1 LKEIRQLFKNKQK
14 QFEQIIIETQ
24 MKVPFLKFFLFLFI
38 LSCGYTQLMSQTIIS
53 ITSYGLHP
61 NTGESAVPYIKKAL
75 ADIKT
80 KSGNITLS
88 FPKGK
93 YIFEAPI
100 AYGSNEFEST
110 GFDIFG
116 MKNLTID
123 GNGSEFSMRG
133 RFCVVSIKKSENIT
147 LKNYSVDWERPFVTQ
162 GKFVSI
168 TKKYMD
174 LEIDKAQYPYEIVDN
189 KVFYY
194 GPGFR
199 TDKCFY
205 NQMYDSIKG
214 NIITKTHD
222 NPAGDFYKHKATEI
236 KPGIIR
242 FKGPF
247 KCERTPRKNE
257 LITMFHGIYL
267 TDAIF
272 VSESKDIFVKDVT
285 SYHSL
290 SMGLIAFRTEN
301 ITIDH
306 YDIIANEKKGRVF
319 SNMADGLHFKGCK
332 GLITIENCTYN
343 GGGDDY
349 INVHNMYNIIKEK
362 LSPTKLRVFCYKGV
376 FNREGDEVFFISKKT
391 MQRGHTATV
400 KSLKLISGR
409 AWNGVYDIEF
419 TAPLPDDAVAENLIE
434 SKTWNPEVII
444 RNNRIL
450 KRHRAAGVRTTTP
463 KKVIIE
469 NNYFN
474 NAGQSIII
482 EGDALFWLESGAVND
497 LTIRNN
503 TFDNCLTSG
512 SQFGTKWEWGEA
524 IINLCPSQRPT
535 EKDTLLFHRNITIE
549 GNTFNTFDMPL
560 LYARSVQNLT
570 FRNNIIKRTYDYKP
584 FAWLK
589 TPFLLWNCRN
599 VEFSGNSYS
608 KDFWK
613 RTVYLMF
620 MNKSQLKYKD
630 KGVEIIN
637 DNKKF
642 MDKQFMKANYDE

>member
-1 LKEIRQLFKNKQK
+1 
-14 QFEQIIIETQ
+14 
-24 MKVPFLKFFLFLFI
+24 MKIQHYYKALI
-38 LSCGYTQLMSQTIIS
+38 LLITIGGFQQLMSQTVIS
-53 ITSYGLHP
+53 IGEYGLKP
-61 NTGESAVPYIKKAL
+61 DTEESAVPYIKKAL
-75 ADIKT
+75 TDIKN
-80 KSGNITLS
+80 KNGEITLF

-100 AYGSNEFEST
+100 AYGSGESESV
-110 GFDIFG
+110 GFDISE

-123 GNGSEFSMRG
+123 GNGSEFIMRG

-162 GKFVSI
+162 GKFVKI
-168 TKKYMD
+168 TKDYMD
-174 LEIDKAQYPYEIVDN
+174 LEIDKAQYPYEIVNN

-205 NQMYDSIKG
+205 NEMYDSIKG

-222 NPAGDFYKHKATEI
+222 NPAGDFYKHKATEV
-236 KPGIIR
+236 KPGTIR
-242 FKGPF
+242 FEGPF
-247 KCERTPRKNE
+247 KCERTPQCNE

-272 VSESKDIFVKDVT
+272 ISESKDIFVKDII

-301 ITIDH
+301 ISIDH

-332 GLITIENCTYN
+332 GLIKVENCTYN

-362 LSPTKLRVFCYKGV
+362 LSSTRLRVFCYKGV
-376 FNREGDEVFFISKKT
+376 FNREGDEVAFISKKT
-391 MQRGHTATV
+391 MQRGHAAIV

-409 AWNGVYDIEF
+409 GWNGVYEVEF
-419 TAPLPDDAVAENLIE
+419 SAPLPDDAIAENLIE
-434 SKTWNPEVII
+434 SKTWNAEVII
-444 RNNRIL
+444 RNNKIL
-450 KRHRAAGVRTTTP
+450 KRHRAAGVRATTP
-463 KKVIIE
+463 RPVLIE

-474 NAGQSIII
+474 NAGQSVAI
-482 EGDALFWLESGAVND
+482 EGDALFWLESGAVNN

-512 SQFGTKWEWGEA
+512 SRFGTKWEFGEA
-524 IINLCPSQRPT
+524 IINLNPSQRPT
-535 EKDTLLFHRNITIE
+535 DKDTLLFHRNITIE

-570 FRNNIIKRTYDYKP
+570 FRNNVIKRTYKYEP

-599 VEFSGNSYS
+599 VEISGNKYS

-613 RTVYLMF
+613 RTVYLMY
-620 MNKSQLKYKD
+620 MDKSQLNYRDKD
-630 KGVEIIN
+630 VEIIN

-642 MDKQFMKANYDE
+642 MDKQFVKANYDE